1 MALLSPTAVDSAR
14 FAPGTY
20 HTDGSQAAP
29 DAGRRGGDGELREVE
44 NCRTLDVMLIP
55 LLELE
60 AMDLTPI
67 ATQPRGRD
75 KGE

>member
-1 MALLSPTAVDSAR
+1 ML
-14 FAPGTY
+14 
-20 HTDGSQAAP
+20 
-29 DAGRRGGDGELREVE
+29 DAGGDGELREVE